1 VHLRRE
7 SAKERKMMARF
18 RCGNEERENR
28 YWTEEEERRCRMCR
42 EERDDRAHVER
53 MQRNERE
60 GAKGQ
65 GRNTERRRK
74 GDRLDE
80 RDMEE
85 EGNNRNTNGWGIEIK
100 MLLLYFWNYYFHVY
114 IVSKDL
120 KLRRANK
127 AY

>member
-1 VHLRRE
+1 
-7 SAKERKMMARF
+7 
-18 RCGNEERENR
+18 
-28 YWTEEEERRCRMCR
+28 
-42 EERDDRAHVER
+42 

-65 GRNTERRRK
+65 GKNTERRRK

-85 EGNNRNTNGWGIEIK
+85 EGKNRNTNGWGIEIK

-120 KLRRANK
+120 KPRRANK

>member
-1 VHLRRE
+1 
-7 SAKERKMMARF
+7 
-18 RCGNEERENR
+18 
-28 YWTEEEERRCRMCR
+28 MCR

-80 RDMEE
+80 TDMEE
-85 EGNNRNTNGWGIEIK
+85 EGKNRNTNGWGIEIK
-100 MLLLYFWNYYFHVY
+100 MLLLYFWNCYFHVY
-114 IVSKDL
+114 IVSRDL
-120 KLRRANK
+120 KARRANK